1 MTEITMVTG
10 AGGGIG
16 AETGRLLASRGHAVA
31 LLDAKPSVHDV
42 AADIRAAG
50 GQAISVVL
58 DVVDETAVEAAVQQ
72 ATRELGSVTGLVN
85 CAATMT
91 TGPITETALDDW
103 NRVMAVN
110 ATGTFLTCKHVIRSF
125 VMTGTAGSIVNLSS
139 ISGWVGLPNQPAY
152 CASKGAVV
160 QLTRQI
166 AAEYAQQGIRC
177 NVVSPG
183 SVETDQLRGYLAAQ
197 SDPVAAEKALV
208 DGHPVKRIAAASEI
222 STTIAFLLSSEA
234 SFVTG
239 ADLPVDGGF
248 TAV

>member
-1 MTEITMVTG
+1 MTEITILTG

-16 AETGRLLASRGHAVA
+16 AETARLLAARGHAVT
-31 LLDAKPSVHDV
+31 LLDSKPAVHRV
-42 AADIRAAG
+42 ADAIRAAG
-50 GQAISVVL
+50 GRAISVVL
-58 DVVDETAVEAAVQQ
+58 DVVDEAAVEAAVRR
-72 ATRELGSVTGLVN
+72 TDDELGPVTGLVN

-91 TGPITETALDDW
+91 TGPVTETTLEDW

-125 VMTGTAGSIVNLSS
+125 VAAGTPGSIVNLSS

-166 AAEYAQQGIRC
+166 AAEFAGQGIRA

-222 STTIAFLLSSEA
+222 STAIAFLLSDEA

>member
-16 AETGRLLASRGHAVA
+16 AETGRLLAARGHAVA
-31 LLDAKPSVHDV
+31 LLDNQSSVHDV
-42 AADIRAAG
+42 AADIKAAG

-72 ATRELGSVTGLVN
+72 TTHELGSVTGLVN

-125 VMTGTAGSIVNLSS
+125 VATGTAGSIVNLSS

-166 AAEYAQQGIRC
+166 AAEFAQQGIRC

-183 SVETDQLRGYLAAQ
+183 SVRPISCVATWPRRAIPSLLRRRWSTGTR
-197 SDPVAAEKALV
+197 SDGSPL
-208 DGHPVKRIAAASEI
+208 PPRSRRR
-222 STTIAFLLSSEA
+222 SPSS
-234 SFVTG
+234 
-239 ADLPVDGGF
+239 
-248 TAV
+248 

>member
-1 MTEITMVTG
+1 MTDITILTG

-16 AETGRLLASRGHAVA
+16 AETARLLAARGHAVA
-31 LLDAKPSVHDV
+31 LLDSKPSVHDV
-42 AADIRAAG
+42 ADSIRDAG
-50 GQAISVVL
+50 ARAISVVL
-58 DVVDETAVEAAVQQ
+58 DVVDEAAVQAAVQ
-72 ATRELGSVTGLVN
+72 RTHDELGAVTGLVN

-125 VMTGTAGSIVNLSS
+125 VAEGTAGSIVNLSS

-166 AAEYAQQGIRC
+166 AAEFAEQGIRC

-197 SDPVAAEKALV
+197 SDPAAAERALV

-222 STTIAFLLSSEA
+222 ATAIAFLLSSEA

>member
-1 MTEITMVTG
+1 MTEITILTG

-31 LLDAKPSVHDV
+31 LLDNKPSVHDV
-42 AADIRAAG
+42 AAAVRAAG
-50 GQAISVVL
+50 GRAISIVL
-58 DVVDETAVEAAVQQ
+58 DVVDEDAVEAAVRQ
-72 ATRELGSVTGLVN
+72 TTEELGAVTGLVN

-91 TGPITETALDDW
+91 TGPITETRLEDW

-125 VMTGTAGSIVNLSS
+125 VATGTAGSIVNLSS

-166 AAEYAQQGIRC
+166 AAEFAQQGIRC

-197 SDPVAAEKALV
+197 RDPAAAEQALV

-222 STTIAFLLSSEA
+222 STAIAFLLSSEA

>member
-16 AETGRLLASRGHAVA
+16 AETGRLLAGRGHAVA
-31 LLDAKPSVHDV
+31 LLDNQSSVHDV

-58 DVVDETAVEAAVQQ
+58 DVVDEAAVEAAVQQ
-72 ATRELGSVTGLVN
+72 TTHELGSVTGLVN

-91 TGPITETALDDW
+91 TGPITETTLEDW

-125 VMTGTAGSIVNLSS
+125 VETGTAGSIVNLSS

-166 AAEYAQQGIRC
+166 AAEFAQQGIRC

-208 DGHPVKRIAAASEI
+208 DGHPVRRIAAASEI

>member
-1 MTEITMVTG
+1 MTEITILTG

-16 AETGRLLASRGHAVA
+16 AATAHLLATRGHAVA
-31 LLDAKPSVHDV
+31 LLDSKPSVHEV
-42 AADIRAAG
+42 AAAVRDAG
-50 GQAISVVL
+50 GRAISVVL
-58 DVVDETAVEAAVQQ
+58 DVVDEAAVEAAVRQ
-72 ATRELGSVTGLVN
+72 TNEELGDVTGLIN

-125 VMTGTAGSIVNLSS
+125 VATKTAGSIVNLSS

-166 AAEYAQQGIRC
+166 AAEFAQQGIRC

-197 SDPVAAEKALV
+197 SDPVAAEQALV

-222 STTIAFLLSSEA
+222 STAIAFLLSAEA

>member
-1 MTEITMVTG
+1 MSNITILTG

-16 AETGRLLASRGHAVA
+16 AETGRLLATRGHAVA
-31 LLDAKPSVHDV
+31 LLDRSPAVHDV
-42 AADIRAAG
+42 AAAIRAAG
-50 GQAISVVL
+50 GRAISVVL
-58 DVVDETAVEAAVQQ
+58 DVVDETAVEAAVRQTQ
-72 ATRELGSVTGLVN
+72 DELGVITGLVN

-91 TGPITETALDDW
+91 TGPITETTLDDW

-110 ATGTFLTCKHVIRSF
+110 STGTFLTCKHVIRSF
-125 VMTGTAGSIVNLSS
+125 VASGTAGSIVNLSS

-166 AAEYAQQGIRC
+166 ASEFAELGIRC

-197 SDPVAAEKALV
+197 SDPAAAEQALI

-222 STTIAFLLSSEA
+222 STAIAFLLSAEA

>member
-1 MTEITMVTG
+1 MTDITILTG

-16 AETGRLLASRGHAVA
+16 ADTARLLATRGHAVA
-31 LLDAKPSVHDV
+31 LLDSKPAVHDV
-42 AADIRAAG
+42 ADAVRAAG

-58 DVVDETAVEAAVQQ
+58 DVVDEDAVESAVRRAAD
-72 ATRELGSVTGLVN
+72 ELGVVTGLVN

-91 TGPITETALDDW
+91 TGPITETTLDDW
-103 NRVMAVN
+103 TRVMAVN

-125 VMTGTAGSIVNLSS
+125 VATGTPGSIVNLSS

-166 AAEYAQQGIRC
+166 AAEFAEQGIRC

-222 STTIAFLLSSEA
+222 ATAIAFLLSSEA